1 MDKEMRERILSLF
14 RAVNRDIAYANMAKK
29 YEKLREEFELLVLSY
44 PEQEQDVL
52 WAFVCHSEEMN
63 WRMLEWLCE
72 RYGIEQ

>member
-1 MDKEMRERILSLF
+1 MEKEIRERILALF
-14 RAVNRDIAYANMAKK
+14 RAVNRDRTYGNMAKK
-29 YEKLREEFELLVLSY
+29 YEKLREEFEMLVLSY

-72 RYGIEQ
+72 RYDIEQ